1 MSTFGSPG
9 GQQKIFKPSP
19 PERGSF
25 PLDHDAEC
33 QAIMKTYLKCLRSH
47 RGINDDECREL
58 SKGYLQCRM
67 EKNLMAV
74 DEMKN
79 LGFADLQA
87 KKGSAGAEA
96 RKEGG

>member
-1 MSTFGSPG
+1 
-9 GQQKIFKPSP
+9 
-19 PERGSF
+19 
-25 PLDHDAEC
+25 
-33 QAIMKTYLKCLRSH
+33 MKNYLKCLRSH
-47 RGINDDECREL
+47 RGVNDDECREL

-87 KKGSAGAEA
+87 KKDGMKDDGNG
-96 RKEGG
+96 EGEG